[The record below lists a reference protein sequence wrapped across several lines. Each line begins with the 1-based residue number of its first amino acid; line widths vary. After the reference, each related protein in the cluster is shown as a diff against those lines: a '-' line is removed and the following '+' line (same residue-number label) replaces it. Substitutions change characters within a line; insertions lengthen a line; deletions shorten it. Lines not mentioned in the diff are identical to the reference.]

1 MKNTDDFLE
10 AKRLQEVAT
19 KGGKATVQVF
29 LMVLSSKLVQ
39 SDTAQAKRDMKKGI
53 PTNIYALGHMLKA
66 KDQVEAD
73 VKSVLHNDDEESL
86 RKLQKAMK
94 HRFNEVSPV
103 RYTIKA
109 IDKYIETGKIP
120 KISGRGG
127 AAPAWK

>member
-29 LMVLSSKLVQ
+29 LMLLSSKLVQ
-39 SDTAQAKRDMKKGI
+39 SDTAQSKRDMKRGI

-73 VKSVLHNDDEESL
+73 VKAVLHNDDEASL
-86 RKLQKAMK
+86 RKLQKALK